1 MAESTIKVDIHEPD
15 AAAATTDDIRNP
27 SLGRAFDRAVQGFMN
42 ILAAVLIGV
51 GYLIP
56 LLVIAGAVYLVVWV
70 VRRRSRRTTTD
81 G

>member
-1 MAESTIKVDIHEPD
+1 
-15 AAAATTDDIRNP
+15 
-27 SLGRAFDRAVQGFMN
+27 MN
-42 ILAAVLIGV
+42 ILAAVLIGF

-56 LLVIAGAVYLVVWV
+56 LLVIAGVVYLVVWV